1 MPIHSTGIF
10 TNPYAIEV
18 LQSKKKEL
26 VAGIINTDDLLDWLI
41 KNRVFSQDKRIA
53 VLNYRTREEMNTRVL
68 DMLVSCG
75 ERACR
80 LFFYPCLKQVEP
92 ALYNY
97 IRSYVSNV
105 STSFGDAKRQLVGY
119 LLERDKDEIPKSTA
133 KKVDQPVQSVTFK
146 KESNQKLQ
154 PAART
159 QQVHNELAQ
168 LYQIVTSGDLPGLDK
183 AIGHS
188 DINGINTSNETLLHI
203 ASSHGHVRIIEYLL
217 NKGAKLEVR
226 DNKGQSP
233 LHRAAEK
240 GHTAAVQALL
250 QAGAHIYALDTE
262 SRTPLHLA
270 SQNNCF
276 PIVKLLLKE
285 EAKIDKRNK
294 SFLHLA
300 AIKDESKI
308 AEILL
313 KYGAAVDTKDM
324 KNRTPLI
331 HAISM
336 GHLRTVKVLLEA
348 GAKVGL
354 DMFDAALNGNNQS
367 LITLILQHASGI
379 SPTILVNALFK
390 AVQKNH
396 HRTLDILIEQGIDTN
411 TRNGMQYTPLLL
423 AAELGHAES
432 VKVLITKGAHLDERT
447 PNMNSALHLAAQ
459 TGSLSV
465 AKLLIDKGMDV
476 NIIGCDGQTPL
487 HIASFHNQPSIIEAL
502 IRAGSKVNAIT
513 KEAITPLHIASQR
526 GNRETVECLL
536 QNKADVN
543 AKDRLMRTPLH
554 MAAVIG
560 DAFVA
565 ELLLSSQADPN
576 AVNKEKKTPLHL
588 AANEGH
594 LDFVSTM
601 LSRRAKCAAKDM
613 DGNTPM
619 HYAASK
625 SHSIVVKALL
635 LAGKSKNIDDKNI
648 WRKTPL
654 HLASEHSDEGLVEL
668 LLINGASINAL
679 DNVKDTPLHCA
690 CKSGNINTARKLIN
704 WSDGEKPKFHST
716 NSLKK
721 TPLQVSESGDTDNHQ
736 QIAILLRKKMMLTR

>member
-1 MPIHSTGIF
+1 MPLHGTGIF

-26 VAGIINTDDLLDWLI
+26 VAGITHTDDLLDWLI
-41 KNRVFSQDKRIA
+41 ENRVISPEKRIA
-53 VLNYRTREEMNTRVL
+53 VLNYRTREEMNARVL

-80 LFFYPCLKQVEP
+80 LFFYPCLKHVEP

-105 STSFGDAKRQLVGY
+105 SSSFGDAKRQLVGY
-119 LLERDKDEIPKSTA
+119 LLERDKDEIPKDTS
-133 KKVDQPVQSVTFK
+133 KNVGKPVQNVASK
-146 KESNQKLQ
+146 KEPHQKLQ
-154 PAART
+154 TAVQTRP
-159 QQVHNELAQ
+159 VHNELAH
-168 LYQIVTSGDLPGLDK
+168 LFQIVASGDLSSLDK

-188 DINGINTSNETLLHI
+188 DINDINAFNETLLHI
-203 ASSHGHVRIIEYLL
+203 AATHGHVKIIEYLL
-217 NKGAKLEVR
+217 NKGAKLEVK

-240 GHTAAVQALL
+240 GHTAAAKVLL
-250 QAGAHIYALDTE
+250 QAGAHSYALDTE
-262 SRTPLHLA
+262 SKTPLHLA
-270 SQNNCF
+270 SQNNF
-276 PIVKLLLKE
+276 FSVVKLMLKE
-285 EAKIDKRNK
+285 EARNYKRKK
-294 SFLHLA
+294 SFLHMA
-300 AIKDESKI
+300 ALRDESKI

-313 KYGAAVDTKDM
+313 KCGAAADIKDE

-331 HAISM
+331 HAVSL
-336 GHLRTVKVLLEA
+336 GHLST
-348 GAKVGL
+348 
-354 DMFDAALNGNNQS
+354 
-367 LITLILQHASGI
+367 
-379 SPTILVNALFK
+379 
-390 AVQKNH
+390 
-396 HRTLDILIEQGIDTN
+396 
-411 TRNGMQYTPLLL
+411 
-423 AAELGHAES
+423 
-432 VKVLITKGAHLDERT
+432 VKVLITKGAHLNERT
-447 PNMNSALHLAAQ
+447 PNMNSALHLAAE

-465 AKLLIDKGMDV
+465 AKLLIDEGMDV
-476 NIIGCDGQTPL
+476 NIIGCSDQTPL
-487 HIASFHNQPSIIEAL
+487 HFASFHNQPPMIEAL
-502 IRAGSKVNAIT
+502 IRAGSKVNAIA

-554 MAAVIG
+554 MAAIVG
-560 DAFVA
+560 DASIA
-565 ELLLSSQADPN
+565 ELLLSSHADPN

-594 LDFVSTM
+594 LDFVSMM
-601 LSRRAKCAAKDM
+601 LSRRARFAAKDM

-625 SHSIVVKALL
+625 SHSVVVKALL
-635 LAGKSKNIDDKNI
+635 LAGKNKNIDDKNI

-654 HLASEHSDEGLVEL
+654 HLAAEHSHEGLVEL
-668 LLINGASINAL
+668 LLVTGASINAL
-679 DNVKDTPLHCA
+679 DNAKDTPLHCA
-690 CKSGNINTARKLIN
+690 CKSGNIGTAQKLIN
-704 WSDGEKPKFHST
+704 WSDGEIPKFHST

-721 TPLQVSESGDTDNHQ
+721 TPLQVAESRDTDNHQ

>member
-1 MPIHSTGIF
+1 MPLHGTGIF

-41 KNRVFSQDKRIA
+41 ENRVISPDKRIA

-80 LFFYPCLKQVEP
+80 LFFYPCLKHVEP

-105 STSFGDAKRQLVGY
+105 SSSFGDAKRQLVGY
-119 LLERDKDEIPKSTA
+119 LLERDKDEILKNTS
-133 KKVDQPVQSVTFK
+133 KEVDQPVQSVTPK
-146 KESNQKLQ
+146 KEPHQKLQ
-154 PAART
+154 T
-159 QQVHNELAQ
+159 QTRPVHNELAQ
-168 LYQIVTSGDLPGLDK
+168 LYQIVASGDLSSLDK

-188 DINGINTSNETLLHI
+188 NINGINVSNETLLHI
-203 ASSHGHVRIIEYLL
+203 AAAHGHVRIIEYLL
-217 NKGAKLEVR
+217 NKGAKLEAR

-240 GHTAAVQALL
+240 GHTAAAKVLL

-262 SRTPLHLA
+262 SRTPLHVA
-270 SQNNCF
+270 SQNNFF
-276 PIVKLLLKE
+276 PIVKLMVKE
-285 EAKIDKRNK
+285 EARNDKRKK
-294 SFLHLA
+294 SFLHMA
-300 AIKDESKI
+300 ALRDESKI
-308 AEILL
+308 AESLL
-313 KYGAAVDTKDM
+313 KCGAVADIKDE

-331 HAISM
+331 HAISL
-336 GHLRTVKVLLEA
+336 GNLNTVKVLLEA
-348 GAKVGL
+348 GAKVDV
-354 DMFDAALNGNNQS
+354 DMIDAALNGNNQS
-367 LITLILQHASGI
+367 LIKLILEYATGI
-379 SPTILVNALFK
+379 SPTVLVNALFK
-390 AVQKNH
+390 AVQKNQ
-396 HRTLDILIEQGIDTN
+396 HRTVGILIEKGTDTN
-411 TRNGMQYTPLLL
+411 TRNEMQYTPLLL

-432 VKVLITKGAHLDERT
+432 VKVLITKGAHLTDRT

-465 AKLLIDKGMDV
+465 AKLLIDEGMDV
-476 NIIGCDGQTPL
+476 NIIGCGDQTPL

-502 IRAGSKVNAIT
+502 IRAGSKVNAVT
-513 KEAITPLHIASQR
+513 KEGITPLHIASQR

-536 QNKADVN
+536 QNKAGVN

-554 MAAVIG
+554 MAAVVG
-560 DAFVA
+560 DASIA

-594 LDFVSTM
+594 LDFVSMM
-601 LSRRAKCAAKDM
+601 LSRRARFAAKDM

-619 HYAASK
+619 HYAASR

-635 LAGKSKNIDDKNI
+635 LAGKNKNIDDKNI

-654 HLASEHSDEGLVEL
+654 HLAAEHGHEGLVEL
-668 LLINGASINAL
+668 LLVSGSSINAL
-679 DNVKDTPLHCA
+679 DNAKDTPLHCA
-690 CKSGNINTARKLIN
+690 CKSGNINTAQKLIN

-716 NSLKK
+716 NSLNK
-721 TPLQVSESGDTDNHQ
+721 TPLQVAESGDTDNHQ

>member
-1 MPIHSTGIF
+1 MPLHGTGIF

-26 VAGIINTDDLLDWLI
+26 VAGITHTDDLLDWLI
-41 KNRVFSQDKRIA
+41 ENRVISPEKRIA

-80 LFFYPCLKQVEP
+80 LFFYPCLKHVEP

-105 STSFGDAKRQLVGY
+105 SSSFGDAKRQLVGY
-119 LLERDKDEIPKSTA
+119 LLERDKDEIPKDTS
-133 KKVDQPVQSVTFK
+133 KNVGKPVQNVASK
-146 KESNQKLQ
+146 KEPHQKLQ
-154 PAART
+154 TAVQTRP
-159 QQVHNELAQ
+159 VHNELAHVF
-168 LYQIVTSGDLPGLDK
+168 QIVASGDLSSLDK

-188 DINGINTSNETLLHI
+188 DINVINAFNETLLHI
-203 ASSHGHVRIIEYLL
+203 AATHGHVKIIEYLL
-217 NKGAKLEVR
+217 NKGAKLEVK
-226 DNKGQSP
+226 DNKGQLP

-240 GHTAAVQALL
+240 GHTAAAKVLL
-250 QAGAHIYALDTE
+250 QAGAHSYALDTE
-262 SRTPLHLA
+262 SKTPLHLA
-270 SQNNCF
+270 SQNNF
-276 PIVKLLLKE
+276 FSVVKLMLKE
-285 EAKIDKRNK
+285 EAGNYKRKK
-294 SFLHLA
+294 SFLHMA
-300 AIKDESKI
+300 ALRDESKI

-313 KYGAAVDTKDM
+313 KCGAAADIKDE

-331 HAISM
+331 HAVSL
-336 GHLRTVKVLLEA
+336 GHLSTVKVLLEA
-348 GAKVGL
+348 GAKVDV
-354 DMFDAALNGNNQS
+354 DMIDGALNSNNQS
-367 LITLILQHASGI
+367 LIKLILEYATGI
-379 SPTILVNALFK
+379 SPNVLVNALFK
-390 AVQKNH
+390 AVQKNQ
-396 HRTLDILIEQGIDTN
+396 HRAVGVLIERGIDIN
-411 TRNGMQYTPLLL
+411 AKNEMQYTPLLL
-423 AAELGHAES
+423 AAELGHTES
-432 VKVLITKGAHLDERT
+432 VKVLITKGAHLNERT
-447 PNMNSALHLAAQ
+447 PNMNSALHLAAE

-465 AKLLIDKGMDV
+465 AKLLIDEGMDV
-476 NIIGCDGQTPL
+476 NIIGCSDQTPL
-487 HIASFHNQPSIIEAL
+487 HFASFHNQPPMIEAL
-502 IRAGSKVNAIT
+502 IRAGSKVNAIA

-554 MAAVIG
+554 MAAIVG
-560 DAFVA
+560 DASIA
-565 ELLLSSQADPN
+565 ELLLSSHADPN

-594 LDFVSTM
+594 LDFVSMM
-601 LSRRAKCAAKDM
+601 LSRRARFAAKDM

-625 SHSIVVKALL
+625 SHSVVVKALL
-635 LAGKSKNIDDKNI
+635 LAGKNKNIDDKNI

-654 HLASEHSDEGLVEL
+654 HLAAEHSHEGLVEL
-668 LLINGASINAL
+668 LLVSGASINAL
-679 DNVKDTPLHCA
+679 DNAKDTPLHCA
-690 CKSGNINTARKLIN
+690 CKSGNIGTAQKLIN
-704 WSDGEKPKFHST
+704 WSDGEIPKFHST

-721 TPLQVSESGDTDNHQ
+721 TPLQVAESRDTDNHQ